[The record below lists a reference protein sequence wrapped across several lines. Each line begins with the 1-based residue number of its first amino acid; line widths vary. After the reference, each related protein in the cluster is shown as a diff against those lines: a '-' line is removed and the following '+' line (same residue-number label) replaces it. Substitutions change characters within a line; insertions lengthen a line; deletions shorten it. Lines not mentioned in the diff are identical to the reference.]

1 MNNPAYHHYLFF
13 ELHAGFY
20 QAATTLQSQAKASLR
35 QCLEAQVGLLITPY
49 STLGM
54 KAGTTL
60 MLWTQADDPADVQ
73 TMLTALRR
81 TKMGQWLSLTQSFF
95 GIVRPSV
102 YSGRTGKPEQVIQNF
117 SDRLPYLI
125 LYPFTKTHDWY
136 QLDQANRGSIMGQHI
151 KIGLDFPSIRQCLL
165 YSYGLDDNEFLV
177 SYETE
182 SLEDFQDLIIRMRA
196 TIGRPYTLSD
206 TPIYTCIYRSIDDL
220 IAWL

>member
-1 MNNPAYHHYLFF
+1 MNHHAYHHYLFF
-13 ELHAGFY
+13 EVESGFY
-20 QAATTLQSQAKASLR
+20 QATAAKQIEAKDSMR
-35 QCLEAQVGLLITPY
+35 ACIEAQSDLSITPF
-49 STLGM
+49 STLGL

-60 MLWTQADDPADVQ
+60 MLWVQADDPADVQ
-73 TMLTALRR
+73 TMLARLQRSM
-81 TKMGQWLSLTQSFF
+81 MGQWLTLSQTYF
-95 GIVRPSV
+95 GIIRPSV

-117 SDRLPYLI
+117 TDRLPYLI

-136 QLDQANRGSIMGQHI
+136 QLDQTNRGSIMGQHI
-151 KIGLDFPSIRQCLL
+151 KIGLGFPAIRQCLL

-177 SYETE
+177 SYETA

-206 TPIYTCIYRSIDDL
+206 TPIYTCIHRSLDDL